1 MFWYEE
7 EVKQLEN
14 KAILPKNNKK
24 RVVFYG
30 SSSFTLW
37 KSIQKD
43 FPQFDVI
50 NQAFGGSTLAS
61 CCWFFERI
69 IPRCQ
74 PDIIVIYAG
83 DNDLGDRRHPEEV
96 FLNFQN
102 MMQLINKHCGNIP
115 VGFVSVKNSISRLHI
130 FDSIKYT
137 NKIIKAEIEKNHP
150 NCTYLE
156 INEAMFKNGAINT
169 SYFEA
174 DGLHLSKAGYTLWK
188 KKIHELFLNQFILSK
203 EANQ

>member
-14 KAILPKNNKK
+14 KVIKQKSEKP

-50 NQAFGGSTLAS
+50 NQAFGGSTLAA
-61 CCWFFERI
+61 CCWFFERVV
-69 IPRCQ
+69 PRCH
-74 PDIIVIYAG
+74 PDIIIIYAG

-102 MMQLINKHCGNIP
+102 MMHLIEKHCGNIP
-115 VGFVSVKNSISRLHI
+115 VAYVSIKNSISRLHI
-130 FDSIKYT
+130 FDSIKFT
-137 NKIIKAEIEKNHP
+137 NKIIKEDIDKNHP
-150 NCTYLE
+150 HCTYLE
-156 INEAMFKNGAINT
+156 INEAMFLNGALNKI
-169 SYFEA
+169 YFEA
-174 DGLHLSKAGYTLWK
+174 DNLHLSKAGYTLWK
-188 KKIHELFLNQFILSK
+188 KKIDELFLNQFAK
-203 EANQ
+203 TQDK